1 LRVIV
6 RIILSYSFIFL
17 FTTNIFAFSIFDCSL
32 ATKNIENISSA
43 NQKICDLCAGYN
55 YLLEIT
61 NDITEKFIISS
72 KKENGEDKFFILGEN
87 NVTGLEFESGIW
99 RLTVGNII
107 FLVSFGGN
115 ACYIVTEN
123 GEITNAY
130 FSICKLNRI

>member
-1 LRVIV
+1 M
-6 RIILSYSFIFL
+6 
-17 FTTNIFAFSIFDCSL
+17 D
-32 ATKNIENISSA
+32 TKNIENISSA

-99 RLTVGNII
+99 RLVVDDII
-107 FLVSFGGN
+107 FLVSFDGN

-123 GEITNAY
+123 GQITNVY